1 MTTNWDLYEKRLKM
15 NGNTVRDRQVNL
27 MKNSIL
33 NNFDDSPSYR
43 SAFFNGLTIATDIQ
57 IIDTDKYFI
66 KIVQMKPDEVINVGD
81 LIVFDDR
88 TWLCT
93 EVDKINPVFQYG
105 KIYLSAHT
113 ITIYKNNTPYQ
124 IPCVV
129 ESGVRTSQLGTD
141 KNTYIEMPSG
151 TITMRLPNTEITRLI
166 TRDEIYQV
174 GLQSWQVKDI
184 NDIIEPGLLVMKL
197 EYSQVAQEIHVYGVT
212 ILNGSSINIQQD
224 STLQINVQAIDNS
237 EIVSSPTLSY
247 VSSDELICTVD
258 SNGLVS
264 AINGGSCVVSVSF
277 NGVSASIA
285 INVIEAVQHNITAE
299 INSGSSTIVLNK
311 TSNYTCVFKDNGV
324 VVPGTSV
331 FYLTADD
338 GTSNTTLATISV
350 QDSALNTCTI
360 TAGNTL
366 GYVKLWVRNESG
378 SIISQQFRIQIKNL
392 F

>member
-1 MTTNWDLYEKRLKM
+1 LTTNWDLYEKRLKM

-197 EYSQVAQEIHVYGVT
+197 EYSQVSQETHIYGLT

-285 INVIEAVQHNITAE
+285 INVIEVADNNYTY
-299 INSGSSTIVLNK
+299 SLSSTSTPDTEIKVSQTKTYTAQKYNNGDPIVETFTFSVTGDVSAYQLTIIDGNNCTIKCLKSGYTITLNAMDNNDTIQVIKKDIVLK
-311 TSNYTCVFKDNGV
+311 
-324 VVPGTSV
+324 
-331 FYLTADD
+331 
-338 GTSNTTLATISV
+338 
-350 QDSALNTCTI
+350 AL
-360 TAGNTL
+360 
-366 GYVKLWVRNESG
+366 
-378 SIISQQFRIQIKNL
+378 F
-392 F
+392 